1 MVAFQPHKP
10 LPLDD
15 CFYALQPLISHLT
28 RPTLHPCLQ
37 RVVSCVYQTSRRDF
51 AEAQTAEGKL
61 YLFVDIDR
69 ISRFTVT
76 QLFKKAEPRTGWEFM
91 EPLLPGLTQLV
102 PARWK

>member
-1 MVAFQPHKP
+1 MVAFQPHKH

-37 RVVSCVYQTSRRDF
+37 RLVSCTYKISRRDI

-61 YLFVDIDR
+61 CLFVNIDR
-69 ISRFTVT
+69 TSKFAVT
-76 QLFKKAEPRTGWEFM
+76 QLFKKAEPMTGWEFM
-91 EPLLPGLTQLV
+91 EPLLPGLTRLV